1 MQGKSPYL
9 GIDLG
14 WGDRTEGAV
23 TSTHG
28 SPAVMGRPLY
38 IICFK
43 KGEKKR
49 MLISQDPKQLKSDLM
64 TKTVVCKQRGT
75 PKADKK
81 PSLSFQSKTLT
92 MDDFDND
99 RPQAH

>member
-1 MQGKSPYL
+1 
-9 GIDLG
+9 
-14 WGDRTEGAV
+14 
-23 TSTHG
+23 
-28 SPAVMGRPLY
+28 
-38 IICFK
+38 
-43 KGEKKR
+43 

-92 MDDFDND
+92 MDDFDDD

>member
-1 MQGKSPYL
+1 MQGKFPYL
-9 GIDLG
+9 GTASG
-14 WGDRTEGAV
+14 WGDRPEGAV
-23 TSTHG
+23 TSTPG
-28 SPAVMGRPLY
+28 SPAVVGRSLY
-38 IICFK
+38 TICFK
-43 KGEKKR
+43 KGKKKR

-99 RPQAH
+99 RPRAH